1 MTPCSPEG
9 GEQMYKIIVGAI
21 FGCTATA
28 SLVNAHTSSV
38 RLHYLAYSF
47 LLLMLLLAVGWVFG
61 RRRGAPAL
69 RKRRQREGGVPR
81 RALYRRWYKK

>member
-1 MTPCSPEG
+1 
-9 GEQMYKIIVGAI
+9 MYKIIVGAI

-61 RRRGAPAL
+61 RRRGAPAQGATA
-69 RKRRQREGGVPR
+69 RTGWGPPQRQSR
-81 RALYRRWYKK
+81 